1 MLIRPETATVLVA
14 TCHDAT
20 RRTGGTPRLLTTE
33 FKSTR
38 KFSVRF
44 QQMRTYSRGGNPRRI
59 CYSEISGLPTWA
71 LARSDTRRRSSFR
84 AIASLLGSKNS
95 SAVLAIF
102 WPGID
107 IDIPTKPNNSKCMP
121 QSVKEA
127 VLAAFRARRARRAL
141 ISQVLR
147 DAARQPQR
155 RGKRFASCDYL
166 VEKGGL
172 SRANSLSSALR
183 KILRLKQSFLF
194 DV

>member
-1 MLIRPETATVLVA
+1 
-14 TCHDAT
+14 
-20 RRTGGTPRLLTTE
+20 
-33 FKSTR
+33 
-38 KFSVRF
+38 
-44 QQMRTYSRGGNPRRI
+44 MRTYSRGGNPRRI

-127 VLAAFRARRARRAL
+127 VLAAFRAGAPG
-141 ISQVLR
+141 VLLSR
-147 DAARQPQR
+147 KYSEMRLANLSGAGSDSRVATIWL
-155 RGKRFASCDYL
+155 K
-166 VEKGGL
+166 KGG
-172 SRANSLSSALR
+172 
-183 KILRLKQSFLF
+183 
-194 DV
+194 